1 MITVWVPAS
10 SANLGPGYDAL
21 GLALDFGL
29 EVTLEETPSGLDIRV
44 EGDGQ
49 EEIARDDSN
58 LIVRAAER
66 VFDLVR
72 QGRATGAGAHVPK
85 GLRLFIRNGIPIT
98 RGLGSSAAAIVAG
111 LLAADRLS
119 GANLGLEALVSL
131 GTEMEGHPD
140 NIVPSFFG
148 GITVAVWEDGRVYHQ
163 SIRPPEALLLVLA
176 VPDFHVPTE
185 EARKRVPTQVSLQ
198 DAVHNL
204 GRSSLL
210 VASLASGSW
219 DLLRVAMRDRLH
231 QPYRRPL
238 VPGLEEALAA
248 AETAGAAGA
257 ALSGSG
263 PSVLAV
269 VPGGSG
275 AQAEAEGTASRVGQ
289 AMADAF
295 RGRQVSCQVLV
306 TRIAPWGALVTSDK
320 MMARR
325 TFTAGPLVRV
335 PKLVV

>member
-1 MITVWVPAS
+1 MVTVWVPAS

-21 GLALDFGL
+21 GLALDFGV
-29 EVTLEETPSGLDIRV
+29 EVTLEETPSGLDIQV

-58 LIVRAAER
+58 LIVRAAQR
-66 VFDLVR
+66 VFDQIR
-72 QGRATGAGAHVPK
+72 QGRAPGTGARVPN
-85 GLRLFIRNGIPIT
+85 GLRLFVRNGIPIT

-111 LLAADRLS
+111 LLAADRLT
-119 GANLGLEALVSL
+119 GANLGLDALVSL

-140 NIVPSFFG
+140 NIVPAFFG
-148 GITVAVWEDGRVYHQ
+148 GITVAVWEDGRVFHQ
-163 SIRPPEALLLVLA
+163 SIRPPGALHLVLA

-185 EARKRVPTQVSLQ
+185 EARQRVPDRVSLQ

-210 VASLASGSW
+210 VASLASGRW
-219 DLLRVAMRDRLH
+219 DLLRVAMHDRLH

-248 AETAGAAGA
+248 AESAGAAGA

-263 PSVLAV
+263 PSVLAL
-269 VPGGSG
+269 VPGGPG
-275 AQAEAEGTASRVGQ
+275 AQAEAEGIASRVGQ
-289 AMADAF
+289 AMAQAF
-295 RGRQVSCQVLV
+295 QSRQVACQALV
-306 TRIAPWGALVTSDK
+306 TRIAPWGAMVVSDK
-320 MMARR
+320 IMARR
-325 TFTAGPLVRV
+325 TFAAGPLVRI